1 MIQVEVSGTE
11 ALRAKL
17 QRIGAVLTRQA
28 LAGAA
33 VELEQ
38 YIEGEAAKHHKTGAL
53 VRSVYKA
60 RTPDG
65 WFIGHDQQHAPH
77 ARFVIEGTRPHLIR
91 PKTGGTYFAYKD
103 MDGKA
108 VKKGI
113 AKGGRGRTT
122 LRWAMGGKFI
132 FAKEVKHPGYKG
144 DNYLQRAAAL
154 APAVFERHVNQK
166 LSTL

>member
-17 QRIGAVLTRQA
+17 QRIGAVLTQQA
-28 LAGAA
+28 LDGTA

-38 YIEGEAAKHHKTGAL
+38 YIEGEAATHHRTGRL
-53 VRSVYKA
+53 VRSIYKA
-60 RTPDG
+60 RIPGG
-65 WFIGHDQQHAPH
+65 WTIGHDLQHAPH
-77 ARFVIEGTRPHLIR
+77 ARFVIEGTRPHLIT
-91 PKTGGTYFAYKD
+91 PKNK
-103 MDGKA
+103 KA
-108 VKKGI
+108 
-113 AKGGRGRTT
+113 
-122 LRWAMGGKFI
+122 LRWPVGGKFA
-132 FAKEVKHPGYKG
+132 FAKEVRHPGYKG